1 MKINK
6 AELLTAL
13 EVVKPGI
20 QSRETVEQ
28 ATTFAFI
35 DGRVVSYNDDIS
47 LSHPVT
53 DLELEGAVQAKE
65 LYNILKKMKGDEIEF
80 EAEDNAIIFKSGR
93 AKATLTLQTEIRMPL
108 GELGE
113 IEKWKKLPEDFAHF
127 LKFAMATCVKD
138 LARPMLVGVH
148 VREDGFMES
157 SDNRRLTKCE
167 LGEKI
172 PVPNFILPASS
183 CKEVVKM
190 KPTKISASEGWV
202 HFKNAAKS
210 QLSCRILDDKFPD
223 VGKFFDFDG
232 LEIEFPSNMLEV
244 VDRAAVFAQKE
255 DELTEEMEI
264 ILKKNRVV
272 VKAAND
278 AGEFEESVNMKY
290 TEEPF
295 SFLIIPYLLRDI
307 LKEGNS
313 CTVGDKMLQFEGA
326 GWKYA
331 SVLKAT

>member
-6 AELLTAL
+6 AELIAAL

-20 QSRETVEQ
+20 KSQDTVEQ
-28 ATTFAFI
+28 ATAFAFI
-35 DGRVVSYNDDIS
+35 NGRVVTYNDNIS
-47 LSHPVT
+47 LSHPVK

-65 LYNILKKMKGDEIEF
+65 LYDILKKMKGDEIEF

-93 AKATLTLQTEIRMPL
+93 AKAGLTLSEEIRMPL
-108 GELGE
+108 EEIGD

-148 VREDGFMES
+148 VRKDGYMES
-157 SDNRRLTKCE
+157 SDNQRVTLCE
-167 LGEKI
+167 LGEEM
-172 PVPNFILPASS
+172 PTDNFILPAVA
-183 CKEVVKM
+183 CKEVIKL
-190 KPTKISASEGWV
+190 KPTRIAAGDGWI
-202 HFKNAAKS
+202 HFKNKAGS
-210 QLSCRILDDKFPD
+210 VLNCRILEDKFPD
-223 VGKFFDFDG
+223 VNRFLDFEG
-232 LEIEFPSNMLEV
+232 LEITFPSSMIEV
-244 VDRAAVFAQKE
+244 IDRAAVFAQQE
-255 DELTEEMEI
+255 DVLKEEMEI
-264 ILKKNRVV
+264 ILKKNRVT
-272 VKAAND
+272 VKAQND
-278 AGEFEESVNMKY
+278 SGWFEEAVNIKY
-290 TEEPF
+290 TEDPF